1 MDITAALP
9 TFVITLREGVE
20 AALVVGIVM
29 AYLKQADRTSLN
41 RWVFGGI
48 GVGLLVSV
56 LVGVGFNRLMAW
68 LQASDQP
75 SATVVEPLLETTFGM
90 VAIALLS
97 WMLVWMT
104 QQAKGLKAEVQG
116 AVDNALE
123 QSGGAGWAIFTLIL
137 IAVLREGFET
147 VVFISAQFQDG
158 WTPVA
163 GAIAGL
169 LGAVVIGIL
178 LFRLGVRINLKQF
191 FQGMGVL
198 LLLIVAGL
206 VIGSLHH
213 LDETVL
219 ALAHIAPERV
229 PFCSPGQAS
238 CLLGSQLWDL
248 SSILPDRTFPG
259 VLLKAL
265 LGYRDHLYAVQ
276 AVAYFVFLTSV
287 GGLYLRSLSD
297 NLPSKPSAAES

>member
-68 LQASDQP
+68 LQSSDQP
-75 SATVVEPLLETTFGM
+75 YATVVEPLLETTFGV

-116 AVDNALE
+116 AVDDALE

-169 LGAVVIGIL
+169 LGAVLIGVL

-219 ALAHIAPERV
+219 ALAQLAPERV
-229 PFCSPGQAS
+229 PFCSAGQES
-238 CLLGSQLWDL
+238 CLLGIQLWDL
-248 SSILPDRTFPG
+248 SGILPDRTFPG

-276 AVAYFVFLTSV
+276 AVAYLVFLTSV
-287 GGLYLRSLSD
+287 GGMYLRSLSD
-297 NLPSKPSAAES
+297 NLPSEASTAG

>member
-29 AYLKQADRTSLN
+29 AYLKQADRTALN

-48 GVGLLVSV
+48 GVGVLISI

-68 LQASDQP
+68 LQASDQL
-75 SATVVEPLLETTFGM
+75 SATVVEPLLETTFGL

-116 AVDNALE
+116 AVDEALE
-123 QSGGAGWAIFTLIL
+123 QSSGAGWAIFTLIL

-147 VVFISAQFQDG
+147 VVFISAQFQAG
-158 WTPVA
+158 WTPVV

-169 LGAVVIGIL
+169 LGAVIIGIL

-219 ALAHIAPERV
+219 ALAQIAPDRI
-229 PFCSPGQAS
+229 PFCSVGQAS
-238 CLLGSQLWDL
+238 CLLGIQLWDL
-248 SSILPDRTFPG
+248 SGILPDRTFPG

-276 AVAYFVFLTSV
+276 AVAYLVFLTSV
-287 GGLYLRSLSD
+287 GGMYLRSLSD
-297 NLPSKPSAAES
+297 NLPSETSAAG

>member
-29 AYLKQADRTSLN
+29 AYLKQADRTALN

-48 GVGLLVSV
+48 GVGVLISI

-75 SATVVEPLLETTFGM
+75 SATVVEPLLETTFGL

-116 AVDNALE
+116 AVDEALE
-123 QSGGAGWAIFTLIL
+123 QSSGAGWAIFTLIL

-147 VVFISAQFQDG
+147 VVFISAQFQAG
-158 WTPVA
+158 WTPVV

-169 LGAVVIGIL
+169 LGAVIIGIL

-219 ALAHIAPERV
+219 ALAQIAPDRI
-229 PFCSPGQAS
+229 PFCSANQES
-238 CLLGSQLWDL
+238 CLLGTQLWDL
-248 SSILPDRTFPG
+248 SGILPDRAFPG

-276 AVAYFVFLTSV
+276 AVAYLVFLTSV
-287 GGLYLRSLSD
+287 GGMYLRSLSD
-297 NLPSKPSAAES
+297 NLPSETSAAG

>member
-68 LQASDQP
+68 LQSSDQP
-75 SATVVEPLLETTFGM
+75 YATVVEPLLETTFGM
-90 VAIALLS
+90 IAIALLS

-104 QQAKGLKAEVQG
+104 QQAKWLKAEVQG
-116 AVDNALE
+116 AVDDALE

-147 VVFISAQFQDG
+147 VVFISAQFQAG
-158 WTPVA
+158 WTPVV

-169 LGAVVIGIL
+169 LGAVLIGIL

-219 ALAHIAPERV
+219 ALAQVAPDRV
-229 PFCSPGQAS
+229 PFCSPGQES
-238 CLLGSQLWDL
+238 CLLGIRLWDL
-248 SSILPDRTFPG
+248 SGVLPDRTFPG

-276 AVAYFVFLTSV
+276 AVAYLVFLTSV
-287 GGLYLRSLSD
+287 GGMYLRSLSD
-297 NLPSKPSAAES
+297 NLPSEASTAG

>member
-29 AYLKQADRTSLN
+29 AYLKQADRTALN

-48 GVGLLVSV
+48 GVGVLISV

-116 AVDNALE
+116 AVDQALE

-147 VVFISAQFQDG
+147 VVFISAQFQAG
-158 WTPVA
+158 WTPVV
-163 GAIAGL
+163 GAISGL
-169 LGAVVIGIL
+169 LGAVIIGIL

-219 ALAHIAPERV
+219 AFAQIAPGRI
-229 PFCSPGQAS
+229 PFCSPGQES
-238 CLLGSQLWDL
+238 CLLGIRLWDL
-248 SSILPDRTFPG
+248 SGILPDRTFPG

-276 AVAYFVFLTSV
+276 AIAYLVFLTSV

-297 NLPSKPSAAES
+297 NLPSEASTAG

>member
-75 SATVVEPLLETTFGM
+75 YATVVEPLLETTFGI

-116 AVDNALE
+116 AVDEALE

-158 WTPVA
+158 WTPVV

-169 LGAVVIGIL
+169 LGAVLIGIL

-219 ALAHIAPERV
+219 ALAQIAPDRV
-229 PFCSPGQAS
+229 PFCSPGHES
-238 CLLGSQLWDL
+238 CLLGIQLWDL
-248 SSILPDRTFPG
+248 SGILPDRTFPG

-276 AVAYFVFLTSV
+276 AVAYLVFLTSV
-287 GGLYLRSLSD
+287 GGMYLRSLSD
-297 NLPSKPSAAES
+297 NLPSEASTAG

>member
-29 AYLKQADRTSLN
+29 AYLKQADRTALN

-48 GVGLLVSV
+48 GVGVLISV

-116 AVDNALE
+116 AVDQALE

-147 VVFISAQFQDG
+147 VVFISAQFQAG
-158 WTPVA
+158 WTPVV

-169 LGAVVIGIL
+169 LGAVIIGIL

-219 ALAHIAPERV
+219 AFAQIAPGRI
-229 PFCSPGQAS
+229 PFCSPGQES
-238 CLLGSQLWDL
+238 CLLGIRLWDL
-248 SSILPDRTFPG
+248 SGILPDRTFPG

-276 AVAYFVFLTSV
+276 AIAYLVFLTSV

-297 NLPSKPSAAES
+297 NLPSEASTAG